1 MTRLT
6 NVVARPKVNRYPS
19 GRPRNFTLAI
29 EVAVE
34 REYQTRG
41 EVKGRRE
48 GGGKGRKRE
57 KGKEARCGRPGD
69 RLVFVSRQRDEI
81 RACERGLK
89 KKTIRRQLTSARWRR
104 SERVHRSC
112 SNANGSYPRIKHA

>member
-6 NVVARPKVNRYPS
+6 YVVTRPKVNRYPS

-48 GGGKGRKRE
+48 GGGGKEG
-57 KGKEARCGRPGD
+57 KGKKEKKRGVAGRAIVSSLCLDRETKFVRAREG
-69 RLVFVSRQRDEI
+69 
-81 RACERGLK
+81 
-89 KKTIRRQLTSARWRR
+89 
-104 SERVHRSC
+104 
-112 SNANGSYPRIKHA
+112 

>member
-41 EVKGRRE
+41 EVKGRRV
-48 GGGKGRKRE
+48 GGGKEGKRKKEKKRGVAGRAIVSSLCLDRE
-57 KGKEARCGRPGD
+57 TKFVRAREG
-69 RLVFVSRQRDEI
+69 
-81 RACERGLK
+81 
-89 KKTIRRQLTSARWRR
+89 
-104 SERVHRSC
+104 
-112 SNANGSYPRIKHA
+112 